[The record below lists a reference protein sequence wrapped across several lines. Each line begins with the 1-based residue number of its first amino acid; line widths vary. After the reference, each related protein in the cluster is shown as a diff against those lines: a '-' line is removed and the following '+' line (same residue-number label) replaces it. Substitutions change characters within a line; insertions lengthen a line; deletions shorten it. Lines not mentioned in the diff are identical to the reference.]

1 MPPVEQIVMFF
12 GSGRLAFPARVG
24 YIGDHNRSSSKVS
37 ATVRTRLFHTK
48 PDFCTSLTDGPIMTP
63 TNPEL
68 EQFRANLLTLQSE
81 LLAASSSGQDAAKPV
96 ELDQTTI
103 GRVSRMDALQDQAM
117 AQASQQ
123 RRHIQLQR
131 IESALQ
137 RLESGEFGWCMKCGE
152 EIARKRLEVDP
163 TAPLCITCADAKP
176 R

>member
-1 MPPVEQIVMFF
+1 
-12 GSGRLAFPARVG
+12 
-24 YIGDHNRSSSKVS
+24 
-37 ATVRTRLFHTK
+37 
-48 PDFCTSLTDGPIMTP
+48 MTP

-68 EQFRANLLTLQSE
+68 EQFRAVLLTLQSE
-81 LLAASSSGQDAAKPV
+81 LLAASSSGQEAAKPV

-152 EIARKRLEVDP
+152 AIARKRLTVDP